1 LDHFAKRS
9 RTGLYCSRYREKIRL
24 ALGALATAKISRSLM
39 LFKSGRSH
47 HFFQW
52 LRALPNLRRPSMW
65 AYGLVIDATNTPR
78 HKVDSIPVP
87 GGLQLLSI
95 CSMPKLIP
103 AFLVSLVITLV
114 V

>member
-1 LDHFAKRS
+1 
-9 RTGLYCSRYREKIRL
+9 
-24 ALGALATAKISRSLM
+24 
-39 LFKSGRSH
+39 
-47 HFFQW
+47 
-52 LRALPNLRRPSMW
+52 MW